1 MNCCGNE
8 RKIDV
13 KNLFY
18 PTASPDV
25 PAKLPTEDTQEQVNV
40 SLSFVSTDYAKSQA
54 MTFLV

>member
-54 MTFLV
+54 MTF